1 MCGIFGIA
9 NRDQHVFS
17 EIYDGLLMLQHRGQD
32 AAGMVTY
39 NGEFFSERKSNG
51 LVKDVFS
58 ASDAENLT
66 GKIGIGHVRYPTA
79 GSLNAVEAQPFFVN
93 APYGIYLIHNGNL
106 TNTAEQR
113 KKITG
118 KYSRHLRTTSDSE
131 ILLNVLADKISD
143 SIKVLGNKDPLS
155 NVFEGVK
162 MTMER
167 IEGAY
172 SVITLIDGVG
182 MLAFRDPNG
191 IRPLSVAWRKATDGE
206 HDYAFASEDV
216 AFGMIGF
223 HKLRDVAPGE
233 AVLIDLDG
241 QMHSFQAA
249 KGALHPCIFEF
260 VYLAR
265 PDSMIDSISV
275 YKTQL
280 RMGQRLAL
288 QIQASGLEIDSII
301 PVPDSARP
309 VALEVAKATGIKY
322 REGLVKNRYV
332 GRTFIMP
339 GQSERQKSIRRKLNA
354 IPLEFEGRNVLLI
367 DDSIVRGNTIQ
378 QIVQMCRDAGAK
390 KVYVASA
397 SPPVKYP
404 NVYGIDMPTKHE
416 FIANGLTVDEIRQK
430 LGADAL
436 FYQHLDDLIWAA
448 QEGNSKIE
456 LFDCSCFDGKYVTG
470 SVSPEYLE
478 TLEQSS
484 RVSQKVTDM
493 PNPGSSWN
501 APLMIDQAPLATT
514 E

>member
-1 MCGIFGIA
+1 MCGILGVA
-9 NRDQHVFS
+9 NRHNPVFS

-32 AAGMVTY
+32 AAGMVTH
-39 NGEFFSERKSNG
+39 NGEFFFESKSNG
-51 LVKDVFS
+51 LVKDVFK
-58 ASDAENLT
+58 AGDAETLVGNT
-66 GKIGIGHVRYPTA
+66 GIGHVRYPTA

-143 SIKVLGNKDPLS
+143 SIKAHGIDNPVRNVL
-155 NVFEGVK
+155 EGVSL
-162 MTMER
+162 TMER

-191 IRPLSVAWRKATDGE
+191 IRPLSIARRITRGGGD
-206 HDYAFASEDV
+206 DYAFASEDV
-216 AFGMIGF
+216 AFGILGF
-223 HKLRDVAPGE
+223 EKMRDVAPGE
-233 AVLIDLDG
+233 AILIDLNG

-249 KGALHPCIFEF
+249 KGELHPCIFEF

-265 PDSMIDSISV
+265 PDTMMDTISV

-280 RMGQRLAL
+280 RMGQRLAK

-309 VALEVAKATGIKY
+309 VALEVAKATGLKY
-322 REGLVKNRYV
+322 REGLVKYRYV

-354 IPLEFEGRNVLLI
+354 IPLEFAGRNVLLI

-390 KVYVASA
+390 NVFVASA

-404 NVYGIDMPTKHE
+404 NVYGIDMPTKEE
-416 FIANGLTVDEIRQK
+416 FVANGLTIEEIRQK

-448 QEGNSKIE
+448 QAGNKSITQ
-456 LFDCSCFDGKYVTG
+456 FDCSCFDGKYVTG
-470 SVSPEYLE
+470 SVSPEYLAS
-478 TLEQSS
+478 LEKTS
-484 RVSQKVTDM
+484 RVSKKVRDM
-493 PNPGSSWN
+493 PGSVSSWN
-501 APLMIDQAPLATT
+501 APLMVNKAPLASVD
-514 E
+514 